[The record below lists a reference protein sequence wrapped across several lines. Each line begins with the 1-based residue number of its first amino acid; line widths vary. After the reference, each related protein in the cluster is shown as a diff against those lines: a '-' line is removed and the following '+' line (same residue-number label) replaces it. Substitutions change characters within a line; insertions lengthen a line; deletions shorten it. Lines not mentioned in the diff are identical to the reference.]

1 MIKKILLL
9 FVVLTVLYALS
20 IFIFPSVTAKIDSLL
35 GMPGFSES
43 IRGKKTQFDTIVTNP
58 DVGVLPNSY
67 SDTLSGARDVQNKFN
82 DGVESTKNTIDGF
95 RGQAQEMQ
103 GTIEKGKEQ
112 IESIK
117 RVYDEASGTYI
128 EIKTLIDG
136 TQEIIGSGS
145 ISSQE

>member
-35 GMPGFSES
+35 WMPWFSES
-43 IRGKKTQFDTIVTNP
+43 IRWKKTQFDTIVTNP
-58 DVGVLPNSY
+58 DVWVLPNSY
-67 SDTLSGARDVQNKFN
+67 SDTLSWARDVQNKFN

-95 RGQAQEMQ
+95 RWQAQEMQ
-103 GTIEKGKEQ
+103 GTIEKWKEQ